1 MSSAFLRFCC
11 KLSMKIIFYLPVNTG
26 KPKFVA
32 FLVFVCMTASFTC
45 LQVRLQTLLE
55 QQLFDGCGAQPFK
68 FVSNA
73 EGSVCQFLEPF
84 FFSGIQ
90 KVGYCYFCPVRFH
103 FFSFSSALFP
113 KGWLAAFFLPAR
125 TTIQVTC
132 GTPSTC
138 VALAASCRLNHFVL
152 VFCFAE
158 KKNDLEKSC
167 PKSKVEVLL
176 LVLCVC
182 CRLRTYM

>member
-1 MSSAFLRFCC
+1 MSTSKAT
-11 KLSMKIIFYLPVNTG
+11 NTFG
-26 KPKFVA
+26 T
-32 FLVFVCMTASFTC
+32 TANC
-45 LQVRLQTLLE
+45 
-55 QQLFDGCGAQPFK
+55 DGCGAQPSK
-68 FVSNA
+68 FVSNV
-73 EGSVCQFLEPF
+73 EGSICQFLKPF

-103 FFSFSSALFP
+103 FFPFSSALFP
-113 KGWLAAFFLPAR
+113 KGWLAAFFLPTR

-138 VALAASCRLNHFVL
+138 IAFAASCRLNYFVL